1 VRKGV
6 ENPHASCT
14 PPASPLPL
22 FTSTFG
28 AQGDKASAACDPTPS
43 KKLRVFTFGSF
54 CFQDQGWG
62 LAYDVAGDCAAEEQG
77 LACDAAGDC
86 AAEEQ
91 GLACDVAGDCA
102 AEEQGLAYDVAGD
115 CAAEEQG
122 LAYDVAGE
130 ASAGHDLDFLMST
143 YNPPMSAAA
152 ASAASCASTPPTAAY
167 PGLLEKR
174 GARNM
179 TAKPRP
185 TKRAKTEQQFETPP
199 STPLRRVTEFGQDHV
214 NEVFGFEVKERPVHK
229 MRELLRVF
237 HSMAAHNT
245 AQFEVQGEANVFGF
259 TNVHVL
265 DRASWD
271 EEMLALGTSLS
282 RAPKAGR
289 ELKEP
294 KSCIYEILMCYCGM
308 QVVRSNGASSRN
320 KSLMQDSYT
329 FNAEHFARTKAN
341 VNNCR
346 SRKSSQKK

>member
-1 VRKGV
+1 MKENPVRKGV

-28 AQGDKASAACDPTPS
+28 AQGDKASAAFDPTPS

-54 CFQDQGWG
+54 FFQDQGW
-62 LAYDVAGDCAAEEQG
+62 
-77 LACDAAGDC
+77 
-86 AAEEQ
+86 
-91 GLACDVAGDCA
+91 
-102 AEEQGLAYDVAGD
+102 GLAYDVAGD

-199 STPLRRVTEFGQDHV
+199 STPLRPVTEFGQDHV

>member
-1 VRKGV
+1 MWHALGARGELERRYLRLLSSQLTRAPATTGAPAAPPWCTLPHGEPLDSHIPPIWLDVEV
-6 ENPHASCT
+6 ENPHAFCT

-22 FTSTFG
+22 FG
-28 AQGDKASAACDPTPS
+28 AQGDS
-43 KKLRVFTFGSF
+43 
-54 CFQDQGWG
+54 
-62 LAYDVAGDCAAEEQG
+62 
-77 LACDAAGDC
+77 
-86 AAEEQ
+86 
-91 GLACDVAGDCA
+91 
-102 AEEQGLAYDVAGD
+102 
-115 CAAEEQG
+115 
-122 LAYDVAGE
+122 
-130 ASAGHDLDFLMST
+130 
-143 YNPPMSAAA
+143 PMSAAA

-329 FNAEHFARTKAN
+329 FNAEHFAGTKAN